1 MCNLPEVREPFHQL
15 CCVVFVELDVRE
27 VHLEHRRAGVA
38 HPEEHQL
45 SLAQVHRR
53 QCRRVQRSQG
63 FTMVAIWYIYICFM
77 ISAFQFL
84 QPVLFL
90 LPTSRAGA
98 EQGGEAID
106 GRGEGAKEGGT
117 SIVAHSSAAGNKCH

>member
-1 MCNLPEVREPFHQL
+1 
-15 CCVVFVELDVRE
+15 
-27 VHLEHRRAGVA
+27 
-38 HPEEHQL
+38 
-45 SLAQVHRR
+45 
-53 QCRRVQRSQG
+53 
-63 FTMVAIWYIYICFM
+63 M

-98 EQGGEAID
+98 EQGGEEID
-106 GRGEGAKEGGT
+106 GVGGGLRGKEVGT